1 MVKGVNKSVIEITDT
16 GNKYFSKVLL
26 FVSPEFVNKNSKKLN
41 EQAEEAIKK
50 LRLAG
55 EEESLRNA
63 VEKIR
68 RRRLKLIIYGI
79 TGLLSIA
86 ALICVS
92 VLL

>member
-26 FVSPEFVNKNSKKLN
+26 FVSPEFVNKNPKKLN

-50 LRLAG
+50 LRLTN
-55 EEESLRNA
+55 EEVSLRKA
-63 VEKIR
+63 VEKVR
-68 RRRLKLIIYGI
+68 KQRLKLLIYGI
-79 TGLLSIA
+79 TGVLSIV

-92 VLL
+92 VFL